1 MCWLL
6 GRWLYWL
13 PARDHRFHSLRR
25 FMDRDFFDS
34 NRYIFFSTVYGDYV
48 FEVFSVYTAHIS
60 FPYIYPN
67 YDHMD
72 GGWEHW
78 VNAFA
83 EKSIFDTGISV
94 SAADRVLT
102 LSTCD
107 IGRRDY
113 RIVVQARLVE
123 TPAEVL
129 NNLGIIVTERDS
141 EETLFYVN
149 IEYLYTG
156 ECGNMYVVFYMEST
170 RVQIPLTIEGE
181 E

>member
-1 MCWLL
+1 M
-6 GRWLYWL
+6 
-13 PARDHRFHSLRR
+13 
-25 FMDRDFFDS
+25 
-34 NRYIFFSTVYGDYV
+34 
-48 FEVFSVYTAHIS
+48 
-60 FPYIYPN
+60 
-67 YDHMD
+67 
-72 GGWEHW
+72 
-78 VNAFA
+78 
-83 EKSIFDTGISV
+83 
-94 SAADRVLT
+94 T